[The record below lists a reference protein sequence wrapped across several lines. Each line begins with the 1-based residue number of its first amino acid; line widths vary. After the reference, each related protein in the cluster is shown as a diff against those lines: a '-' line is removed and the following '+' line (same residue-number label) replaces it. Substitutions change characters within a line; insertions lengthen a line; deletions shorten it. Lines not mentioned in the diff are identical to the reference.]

1 MPRDASLIDTLL
13 HTRTLRLQTVRA
25 MLVLVLALEL
35 AFAAVALLFVLQ
47 PMAKRSAHDLAGLM
61 VLSAQTWAE
70 LPPQTRPAFERE
82 LRANYRLSLQPD
94 LPVPADTGLIHGFYI
109 GYIEQALRQRVGH
122 PLYFQRQTDAQGH
135 IWLWTSIPA
144 GGREIGVGVDN
155 SRIQTQP
162 LRALVFGLLLT
173 LPSAILLALWWAR
186 RITRPVV
193 AMERAAA
200 KLARGDT
207 PQRLP
212 QTGPR
217 ELVSL
222 AAHFNQMAE
231 RIDALLQARTTL
243 LAGVSH
249 DLRTP
254 LARIRLALEL
264 QRMQPSAERLDQIE
278 RDVQAMDRLIGD
290 VLQLARG
297 LQASAPQTLAL
308 LPWLQERQQTH
319 ADWAR
324 SQGAVLTVQ
333 CPPDLHAWVD
343 ADALQRVV
351 DNLLANAVRHAP
363 GPIVLHAGLAQTPGR
378 VRIALLDRG
387 PGIPAGQLDAVF
399 EPFAR
404 LDVARTPGQGVGS
417 GLGLAVARQ
426 LAQQHGWEVGLQARD
441 GGGLMAWVEMP
452 EQPSV

>member
-1 MPRDASLIDTLL
+1 MPRDARLIDTLL
-13 HTRTLRLQTVRA
+13 RTHTLRLQTVRA
-25 MLVLVLALEL
+25 MVALVLVLEL

-47 PMAKRSAHDLAGLM
+47 PMAQRSAHDLAGLM

-82 LRANYRLSLQPD
+82 LQVNYRLSLRPD
-94 LPVPADTGLIHGFYI
+94 MPAPADTGLIHGFYI
-109 GYIEQALRQRVGH
+109 GYIEQALQQRVGH

-135 IWLWTSIPA
+135 VWLWTSIPA
-144 GGREIGVGVDN
+144 GGREIGVGIDS

-162 LRALVFGLLLT
+162 VRALVIGLLLS
-173 LPSAILLALWWAR
+173 LPLATFLALWWAR

-193 AMERAAA
+193 AMEQAAA

-222 AAHFNQMAE
+222 AAHFNQMAG
-231 RIDALLQARTTL
+231 RIDALLQARTAM

-264 QRMQPSAERLDQIE
+264 QRMQPTEARLDQIE
-278 RDVQAMDRLIGD
+278 RDVLAMDRLIGE

-297 LQASAPQTLAL
+297 LQASAPQHLAL
-308 LPWLQERQQTH
+308 LPWLLERQQTH
-319 ADWAR
+319 ADWVR
-324 SQGAVLTVQ
+324 SQGAVLEVQ
-333 CPPDLHAWVD
+333 CPPGLQAWVD
-343 ADALQRVV
+343 VHALQRVV

-363 GPIVLHAGLAQTPGR
+363 GLIVLQAAPAQTPGW

-387 PGIPAGQLDAVF
+387 PGIPPSQLDAVF
-399 EPFAR
+399 EPFTR
-404 LDVARTPGQGVGS
+404 LDQARTPGLGAGS
-417 GLGLAVARQ
+417 GLGLTIARQ
-426 LAQQHGWEVGLQARD
+426 LAQQHGWRVGLQARE
-441 GGGLMAWVEMP
+441 GGGLMAWVETPQMH
-452 EQPSV
+452 SV